1 MTLSAL
7 KLYTAKFFS
16 VLLISNAL
24 FILIYTLSSLIPT
37 NTIVNQLKSAH
48 ETGVLK
54 TPENSISRSTT
65 GLGIDFGT
73 ECVALGLNLKQ
84 SPDQI
89 GENKVLSRF
98 YESYL
103 PSTADQNQ
111 FDPCAGLLEM
121 INIENDKELSQNLAS
136 YARNWWGVSIFIQ
149 IGVALFGLASLKSY
163 LYSAMIILGVLFYLR
178 FSKEMKNYLIGL
190 LLLAPFILTGDFQDL
205 YNVAPYSLFTIQMF
219 LFGIILLRVMGKN
232 ENQLIRI
239 FRISVMFGSVYNFMF
254 WFNFHLILTFLP
266 SVIYLT
272 LLNKVSYR
280 KIMEKITILLAG
292 FTSGFIMTTFVKWM
306 LGIVIYGGE
315 IQDQIIKALGVRL
328 SSNQNGLNA
337 PLLSYTSGVDFL
349 PIPFRAIVVNLMVYA
364 SKVIDPRSTSSI
376 TIGLMLSILLTI
388 GLYQLKNSMFS
399 FNTAKQYLFPA
410 FPIFLIPFFYYGV
423 TANHSFNHAALTY
436 RALPLTLGFILSLL
450 YFAHLSN
457 ESKIIRNYD

>member
-1 MTLSAL
+1 MTLSAF
-7 KLYTAKFFS
+7 KFYTAKFFS
-16 VLLISNAL
+16 VLLICNAL
-24 FILIYTLSSLIPT
+24 FILVYMLASLIPT

-89 GENKVLSRF
+89 GKNKVLSRF

-121 INIENDKELSQNLAS
+121 IKIENDKELSQNLES

-219 LFGIILLRVMGKN
+219 LFGIILLKVMRKN

-239 FRISVMFGSVYNFMF
+239 FKISVMFGSVYNFMF

-280 KIMEKITILLAG
+280 KIMEKITILLVG

-315 IQDQIIKALGVRL
+315 IQDQITKALGVRL
-328 SSNQNGLNA
+328 SSNQNGLNS

-349 PIPFRAIVVNLMVYA
+349 PVPFRAIVVNLMVYA
-364 SKVIDPRSTSSI
+364 SKVIDPRSTSPI
-376 TIGLMLSILLTI
+376 TIGLILSILLTI

-410 FPIFLIPFFYYGV
+410 FPIFLIPFFYYGA